1 MAVTKCFQGSPQRS
15 FHALLA
21 LGFVALAWA
30 PARASEGSG
39 AFVVTALG
47 DTIALERYERT
58 GDHLSGVLVFRLA
71 ALRFD
76 YRVAFA
82 PGGTVRDMQSLVRPA
97 SASLS
102 TAPTQSALMTW
113 YGDSVLADITP
124 GRLERLK
131 SRPGSIPYINPSIAL
146 LEVIVRRALANTPP
160 LDTVPVFAVAGGR
173 TIPARL
179 QFVNP
184 ESVVVSMGSAAF
196 ELRIARDGTLLS
208 GGVPAQRVVF
218 HRADSLS
225 ESVLKLAPPDHSGP
239 VGAPYTSETV
249 RIPTRGGF
257 ELEGTLT
264 WPKRP
269 GRLPCVVAITGSGA
283 QDRDG
288 AISIVKGYRPFWQI
302 ADTLARRGIAM
313 LRMDDRGFGAS
324 GGRFA
329 GSTSA
334 DFANDIEDALGWLR
348 TVKDI
353 DSTRLALLGH
363 SEGGLIAPLVATRL
377 AARGAKLR
385 AMVLMAG
392 PAWTGRH
399 IMQSQNEYALRG
411 RMPGAALDSALALAM
426 HQVDSL
432 SVVEPWIGFFAR
444 YDPVAVAR
452 RMSNPP
458 VLVLQGETDRQ
469 VTMEQAA
476 PLAAAFR
483 AARNGDVTVRVLP
496 ATNHLFLPDPSGDPS
511 GYGTLPDVA
520 LAPATLGAIADWLA
534 SRLGSEDTRKR
545 K

>member
-1 MAVTKCFQGSPQRS
+1 MAVMKRLPVFARRVV
-15 FHALLA
+15 LA
-21 LGFVALAWA
+21 MLTLVFVAVAA
-30 PARASEGSG
+30 MPASATEARG

-58 GDHLSGVLVFRLA
+58 GGHLNGVLVFRLA
-71 ALRFD
+71 AVRFD
-76 YRVAFA
+76 YRVGFG

-113 YGDSVLADITP
+113 QGDSVLADVTP
-124 GRLERLK
+124 GKFERLK

-146 LEVIVRRALANTPP
+146 LEVIVRRALATTPP
-160 LDTVPVFAVAGGR
+160 LDTVPVFAVSGGR

-208 GGVPAQRVVF
+208 GGMPAQMVVF

-225 ESVLKLAPPDHSGP
+225 ENVLRMAPPDHSGP

-264 WPKRP
+264 WSKRP

-288 AISIVKGYRPFWQI
+288 AISLVKGYRPFWQI

-334 DFANDIEDALGWLR
+334 DFANDIEDALRWLR

-363 SEGGLIAPLVATRL
+363 SEGGLIAPLIATRG
-377 AARGAKLR
+377 AVPGAKLR

-399 IMQSQNEYALRG
+399 IMQSQNEYALRE
-411 RMPGAALDSALALAM
+411 RMSGAALDSTLALAM

-432 SVVEPWIGFFAR
+432 SLVEPWIGFIAR
-444 YDPVAVAR
+444 HDPVAVAR
-452 RMSNPP
+452 RMSSPP

-469 VTMEQAA
+469 VTQEQAA
-476 PLAAAFR
+476 ELAAAFR
-483 AARNGDVTVRVLP
+483 VARNRDVTVRVLP
-496 ATNHLFLPDPSGDPS
+496 ATNHLFLTDPSGNPA
-511 GYGTLPDVA
+511 GYSSLPNVA

-534 SRLGSEDTRKR
+534 S
-545 K
+545 